1 MRALPF
7 VLAAFVAVGCAP
19 TRDRSIRLERLAAQ
33 RRNLDLTF
41 EQLEARLTAT
51 QARVRFWE
59 EIKDRHESV
68 SAISCTSQDEHAQE
82 MAKHVLPEPSTL
94 HRARV
99 ASVGPA
105 RAPVRAPAAASAP
118 SGGAVHARVG
128 N

>member
-7 VLAAFVAVGCAP
+7 VLAAFVTIACAP
-19 TRDRSIRLERLAAQ
+19 SRDRAIRLERLAAE

-59 EIKDRHESV
+59 EIKERHESV
-68 SAISCTSQDEHAQE
+68 SAISCVSQDEQAQE
-82 MAKHVLPEPSTL
+82 MAKHVLPEASTL

-99 ASVGPA
+99 AAVGPA
-105 RAPVRAPAAASAP
+105 RAPVRAPAAASGP
-118 SGGAVHARVG
+118 SGASVHARVG

>member
-7 VLAAFVAVGCAP
+7 VLAAGVAIACAP
-19 TRDRSIRLERLAAQ
+19 SRDRDIRLDRLAAQ

-59 EIKDRHESV
+59 EIKERHESV
-68 SAISCTSQDEHAQE
+68 SAISCASQDEHAEE
-82 MAKHVLPEPSTL
+82 MAKHVLPESSSL
-94 HRARV
+94 NRARV
-99 ASVGPA
+99 AAVGPA
-105 RAPVRAPAAASAP
+105 RASVRTPAAASAT
-118 SGGAVHARVG
+118 VHGRVG